1 MNGKCD
7 VRKGYKKV
15 YQTKKM
21 NIIYLNRD
29 IILHRAIIILLL
41 FTILHIII
49 IDENIDKVIK
59 INIKIN
65 MGSQHNLCDT

>member
-1 MNGKCD
+1 
-7 VRKGYKKV
+7 
-15 YQTKKM
+15 M